1 MLPRMEM
8 SQDSKKSG
16 GAPILDVGVPE
27 PPVAT
32 PCLHG
37 GSLLPGAGQHLT
49 PATVVPA
56 LSQEGIGRGTVTE
69 NNKDLE
75 PPDSESFLVRS
86 GMEKNK
92 EKPKDHEIEDDNID
106 MFDND
111 NGTHKSDNDNK
122 MDDELFRR
130 MSELVE
136 SEEERKA
143 RELEERERMDLARK
157 ELEKREMD
165 ECVEI
170 LKSIKMYGNE
180 YVPKCPKYLL
190 LKSGGGRNFVKENV
204 LKKTAWMIGALGVRS
219 RNELPKMKDIK
230 VGKEECV
237 SLVARDDEQAMK
249 LLGLESV
256 GPCRVKIEKD
266 ERKNC
271 VVMRF
276 FDYMDQL
283 RGMTDEDVLVMLESQ
298 GVIKVENQTRGKNGP
313 RTKLYKLTFDG
324 LEDPVEIRINNYIN
338 VRVSPWIQR
347 PMMCFRCFEYNH
359 GSRTCRKKEQR
370 CQRCGVEG
378 HHREECSSVPKCF
391 HCGLG
396 HEAGNKECKIEKAEY
411 EVNRLV
417 REMRMDRRLA
427 RAQVGLK
434 VSRPSDAQV
443 VVANMNVSSTGS
455 SIGNGSRVVS
465 SQEKDRV
472 DALCKNFDNFVEGL
486 EKKLKVPQEE
496 ENKEDKVDALAK
508 RFEEFAERID
518 RSLKVP
524 QEEETLDDRIAKE
537 VAKAMEGMVKRM
549 DDMREEMKGLAEENR
564 VLRENAESLNSKLV
578 EAKDENEK
586 LRREV
591 KELKRKAKEGG
602 SDRVEENKD
611 NSDSQKERDS
621 RRRKE
626 RQEDKQRSRSEM
638 RRGGSQTG
646 PVKETSGTGRK
657 K

>member
-1 MLPRMEM
+1 MEM
-8 SQDSKKSG
+8 SKESKKSG
-16 GAPILDVGVPE
+16 GTPILGVGVSE

-49 PATVVPA
+49 TATVLPT

-69 NNKDLE
+69 ENKDLE
-75 PPDSESFLVRS
+75 LPDSESLLDRS
-86 GMEKNK
+86 GMDKDK
-92 EKPKDHEIEDDNID
+92 EKPKDHEIENDNETID
-106 MFDND
+106 MFEND
-111 NGTHKSDNDNK
+111 YVMHKSEDDNK
-122 MDDELFRR
+122 MDNDELFGRV
-130 MSELVE
+130 STLVE
-136 SEEERKA
+136 SDEERKA
-143 RELEERERMDLARK
+143 RELEEKESMELARK

-165 ECVEI
+165 ECVKI
-170 LKSIKMYGNE
+170 LRSIGMYGNE

-249 LLGLESV
+249 LLELRSV
-256 GPCRVKIEKD
+256 GPCKVNIEKD

-324 LEDPVEIRINNYIN
+324 LEDPVEIRINDYIN
-338 VRVSPWIQR
+338 VQVSPWIQR
-347 PMMCFRCFEYNH
+347 PMMCYRCFEYNH

-378 HHREECSSVPKCF
+378 HHREGCSNVPKCF
-391 HCGLG
+391 HCSLG
-396 HEAGNKECKIEKAEY
+396 HEAGNKECEIQKAEF

-443 VVANMNVSSTGS
+443 VAANVLNVSSASS
-455 SIGNGSRVVS
+455 SIGNGSRVTS

-472 DALCKNFDNFVEGL
+472 DALSKKFDDFVEGL
-486 EKKLKVPQEE
+486 DKKLKVPQEE
-496 ENKEDKVDALAK
+496 ENKEDKVDALAQ
-508 RFEEFAERID
+508 RFEVFAERID
-518 RSLKVP
+518 KRLKVS
-524 QEEETLDDRIAKE
+524 QEEETLDERIAKE
-537 VAKAMEGMVKRM
+537 VAKAMEGMVKQM
-549 DDMREEMKGLAEENR
+549 DDMRGEMKGLAEENR
-564 VLRENAESLNSKLV
+564 VLRENANKLNTKLV

-591 KELKRKAKEGG
+591 KEWKRKAKEGG
-602 SDRVEENKD
+602 SDRLEENKD

-621 RRRKE
+621 RRRKD
-626 RQEDKQRSRSEM
+626 RKEDKPRSRAEM
-638 RRGGSQTG
+638 RRAGSQAR
-646 PVKETSGTGRK
+646 PVKEPPGTGRK